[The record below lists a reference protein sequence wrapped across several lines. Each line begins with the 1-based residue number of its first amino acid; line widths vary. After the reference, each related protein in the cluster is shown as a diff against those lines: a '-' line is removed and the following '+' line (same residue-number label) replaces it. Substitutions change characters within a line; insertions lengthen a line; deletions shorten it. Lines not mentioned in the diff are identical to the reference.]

1 MRGEMQEYY
10 RKVPFYYLKP
20 LRAVLRKAAASAHVA
35 TQVPMPEF
43 REQHAE
49 DAAGKGDKLAYS
61 DKVPAEKLPVVA
73 LPAHIKARLDLLRAE
88 KAKAFVPRYADV
100 C

>member
-1 MRGEMQEYY
+1 MQEYY

-20 LRAVLRKAAASAHVA
+20 LRAVLRKAAASAHIA

-49 DAAGKGDKLAYS
+49 DAAGKGDKL
-61 DKVPAEKLPVVA
+61 PADKLPVVA
-73 LPAHIKARLDLLRAE
+73 LPAHIKARLDVLRAE

>member
-1 MRGEMQEYY
+1 MQEYY
-10 RKVPFYYLKP
+10 RKVHFYYLKP

-35 TQVPMPEF
+35 TQLPMPEF

-49 DAAGKGDKLAYS
+49 DAAGKADKVVYADKL
-61 DKVPAEKLPVVA
+61 PADKLPVVG

-88 KAKAFVPRYADV
+88 KAKAFVPRYAHV

>member
-1 MRGEMQEYY
+1 MQEYY

-35 TQVPMPEF
+35 TQLPMPEF

-49 DAAGKGDKLAYS
+49 DAAGKGDKLASYT
-61 DKVPAEKLPVVA
+61 DKLPADKLPVVA
-73 LPAHIKARLDLLRAE
+73 LPAHIKARLDVLRAE
-88 KAKAFVPRYADV
+88 KAKAFVPRYVHV